1 MKNNIKK
8 IVVGIRI
15 ALLSSILSSCNY
27 LDVVPDN
34 IATIDHAFSDRAHAE
49 SYLYGCYSFLPT
61 FSTPNHSPVFFGGD
75 EAWLF
80 NEVNTSV
87 LNIRGW
93 RIARGEQNTNT
104 PIFNYWASNQDGFS
118 KDGGISMFTAIR
130 DVNIF
135 LEEIHKP
142 GDLTINERNQ
152 WIAEAKFLK
161 AFFHFWLLRC
171 YGPIPIIDTNLPIS
185 AETEEV
191 QVYREPVDSV
201 ANYIARLL
209 DEAIVDL
216 PEVSP
221 NFISEMG
228 RATKSIAAAVKAQT
242 LVLAASPLFN
252 GNTYYD
258 NLGTTDSR
266 GVEIFHTGGYKSE
279 KWVLAAT
286 AIESAIAYAESAG
299 HVLYDF
305 RTSSEAAFV
314 HQPTIHA
321 MQSRGAAT
329 DHWNPEIIWGQLPR
343 DNPDLI
349 QRMSFPPFTEA
360 NKSVNLLM
368 SYAPPLHIVEQFYSR
383 NGVPLEEDEDWQEKD
398 WYGLRTASPS
408 DEGHKYYI
416 QDNFQT
422 VNLHYDR
429 EARFYGA
436 ISFDGSLY
444 YANGAFDDTRL
455 SPTLFRHGTLG
466 GFVYDRHSA
475 TGYLQRKMININTSM
490 AEAATAPVYF
500 RYAFPVIRLADL
512 YLLYAEALNEVKAQ
526 PDEEVYYYIDVIRE
540 RSGLEGVVDSWNA
553 HAVVSKKD
561 KPRTKEGLREIIRR
575 ERLIELAFEG
585 SRFWDLRRWKLA
597 EHYLNE
603 PIRGLNIYGETANEF
618 YRQVTL
624 YQTNFRQKDYLWP
637 LRQGNLLRNDKLVQ
651 NPGW

>member
-1 MKNNIKK
+1 MKNSIKK
-8 IVVGIRI
+8 TVVGVWIVW
-15 ALLSSILSSCNY
+15 SSWILSSCNY

-34 IATIDHAFSDRAHAE
+34 VATIEHAFSDRAHAE

-61 FSTPNHSPVFFGGD
+61 FSTPNHSPVFLGGD

-80 NEVNTSV
+80 NEINTAV

-104 PIFNYWASNQDGFS
+104 PIFNYWASNQDGFD
-118 KDGGISMFTAIR
+118 KDGGIAMFTAIR

-135 LEEIHKP
+135 LEEVYKP

-171 YGPIPIIDTNLPIS
+171 YGPIPIIDENLPIS
-185 AETEEV
+185 AGTEEV
-191 QVYREPVDSV
+191 QVYREPVDSI
-201 ANYIARLL
+201 ANYIVRLL

-216 PEVSP
+216 PLVSP

-228 RATKSIAAAVKAQT
+228 RATKPIAAAVKAQT
-242 LVLAASPLFN
+242 LVLVASPLFN

-258 NLGTTDSR
+258 NLGITDQR
-266 GVEIFHTGGYKSE
+266 GVELFSTGGYKTE
-279 KWVLAAT
+279 KWVTAAD
-286 AIESAIAYAESAG
+286 AIKSAIAYADSAG

-314 HQPTIHA
+314 HQPTINA

-329 DHWNPEIIWGQLPR
+329 DHWNAEIIWGQLPR
-343 DNPDLI
+343 DNPNLI

-368 SYAPPLHIVEQFYSR
+368 SYAPPLHIVEQFYSK
-383 NGVPLEEDEDWQEKD
+383 NGIPLEEDEDWQGKD
-398 WYGLRTASPS
+398 WYGLRTANPS
-408 DEGHKYYI
+408 DEEHNYYI

-422 VNLHYDR
+422 INLHFDR

-455 SPTLFRHGTLG
+455 NPTLFKYGTLG

-490 AEAATAPVYF
+490 AEAATSPVYF
-500 RYAFPVIRLADL
+500 QYAFPVIRLSDL
-512 YLLYAEALNEVKAQ
+512 YLLYAEALNEVKVQ

-540 RSGLEGVVDSWNA
+540 RSGLEGVIESWNKY
-553 HAVVSKKD
+553 AVASKKD
-561 KPRTKEGLREIIRR
+561 KPRTKEGFREIIRR

-585 SRFWDLRRWKLA
+585 VRFWDLRRWKLA
-597 EHYLNE
+597 ENELNQ
-603 PIRGLNIYGETANEF
+603 PIRGLNIYGETANDF

-624 YQTNFRQKDYLWP
+624 YQTNFGQKDYLWP
-637 LRQGNLLRNDKLVQ
+637 LRQGNLLRNDHLIQ